1 MSKRKYTGMSF
12 DENDERNYW
21 QLWRKMKAAW
31 PWFLLS
37 SIVLLAGVFLYLQY
51 ATPLY
56 NIHAMVKISNSS
68 RGGGASG
75 DHSLTEGLGVP
86 TTSSVDEEAV
96 VLKTRSLMEKVVRDM
111 RLDITYYQKDGFRDL
126 EMYHPPFLVE
136 VIDPVDSIKFST
148 FDANV
153 LPNGMVELKWND
165 HVEKVKFNR
174 PIKVAD
180 VGTIQLGPID
190 ERSPA
195 AGEFTFTIS
204 SVDKAVSNLSS
215 NLEVALF
222 AKQVAI
228 LDLNF
233 SYPLPKK
240 GEDILNR
247 LLDLYVQTN
256 LEDRNRLADS
266 SVAFIQNRL
275 SFLGAELG
283 DLEGNIQSFKQRN
296 KIAEMSEQ
304 SRVMVQNS
312 SQFMNEVAKAET
324 QINVLSSLQD
334 YLQSNAGNDRV
345 VPSSLVVSDPTFSN
359 LVEKYNTLLL
369 ERDRRMVG
377 VTAKNPV
384 ITNINERIANLRADM
399 LSSLVSSKR
408 SLGITLANLRRQMQ
422 SVEGQVQ
429 GVPRIERNYVDLA
442 RQQQIK
448 QELYIFLMQK
458 REESAIA
465 KTYNTP
471 NSKKI
476 DPPKTQG
483 KVSPKAPVYYTV
495 ATLLSL
501 FLPASVVYLRFLTN
515 TRIENKDDI
524 RSHSTLPVIAEISH
538 LPERNTFIVA
548 SDPRAPVAEQFR
560 ALRTRLLL
568 HLRKSDNKVI
578 LLTSSVSGEGK
589 SFVSANLASVL
600 ALSNK
605 KVLLME
611 LDLRKAGLFSKIEGE
626 SGRGFTD
633 LLLEEGLCADKLI
646 KSSGIL
652 NNLFVMSAGTFRTN
666 PAELLMNGRVALLFE
681 TLRTKFDFIVI
692 DAPPVGVVT
701 DAQLLME
708 HADVCLYVLRQRL
721 TFKSQLAIAEELRN
735 EDPSKHMAFVLNDIQ
750 EDSGYTYGKYNY
762 GDNERSRFRKLK
774 GFFGKG

>member
-12 DENDERNYW
+12 DEGEETNYT

-31 PWFLLS
+31 PWFL
-37 SIVLLAGVFLYLQY
+37 ATFGVFCLAVFFYIQY
-51 ATPLY
+51 TTPLY
-56 NIHAMVKISNSS
+56 NIHAMVKISSSS
-68 RGGGASG
+68 RGGSTVAN
-75 DHSLTEGLGVP
+75 HSLTEELGVS

-111 RLDITYYQKDGFRDL
+111 KLDVVYYRKEGFKSI
-126 EMYHPPFLVE
+126 EMYQPPFVVE
-136 VIDPVDSIKFST
+136 VIDPLDSIRFTT
-148 FDANV
+148 FEATV
-153 LPNGMVELKWND
+153 LPEGKVELEWDDTATQLN
-165 HVEKVKFNR
+165 FNK
-174 PIKVAD
+174 PLKVAG
-180 VGTIQLGPID
+180 VGTIQLGQRD
-190 ERSPA
+190 ERSPVP
-195 AGEFTFTIS
+195 GTYSFTIS
-204 SVDKAVSNLSS
+204 SIDKAVNNLS
-215 NLEVALF
+215 NGLEVALF

-228 LDLNF
+228 LELNF

-283 DLEGNIQSFKQRN
+283 DLEGDIQSFKQRN
-296 KIAEMSEQ
+296 RIAEMSEQ
-304 SRVMVQNS
+304 SKVMIQNS

-324 QINVLSSLQD
+324 QINVLTSLQE

-345 VPSSLVVSDPTFSN
+345 VPSSLVVSDPTFSD

-369 ERDRRMVG
+369 ERDKRMVG

-408 SLGITLANLRRQMQ
+408 SLGITLANLRQQMQ

-429 GVPRIERNYVDLA
+429 GVPRIERNYLDLA

-501 FLPASVVYLRFLTN
+501 LLPASVVYLRFLTN

-524 RSHSTLPVIAEISH
+524 RNHSTLPVIAEISH
-538 LPERNTFIVA
+538 NSDGETFVA
-548 SDPRAPVAEQFR
+548 AFKPRTPIAEQFR
-560 ALRTRLLL
+560 ALRTKLLL
-568 HLRKSDNKVI
+568 NFRESDDRVI

-589 SFVSANLASVL
+589 SFVSANLASIF

-611 LDLRKAGLFSKIEGE
+611 LDLRKPGLSATIEVPDGSGFSEFI
-626 SGRGFTD
+626 
-633 LLLEEGLCADKLI
+633 LEEELYLGNII
-646 KSSGIL
+646 KPSGIL
-652 NNLFVMSAGTFRTN
+652 DNLYMMSAGALRPN
-666 PAELLMNGRVALLFE
+666 PAEILMNIRVGLIFEAL
-681 TLRTKFDFIVI
+681 RNQFDYIII

-708 HADVCLYVLRQRL
+708 HADTCLYVVRQYL
-721 TFKSQLAIAEELRN
+721 TLKSQLAIAEELKN
-735 EDPSKHMAFVLNDIQ
+735 ENPAKHMAMVLNDIQ
-750 EDSGYTYGKYNY
+750 AGSGYTYGQYDY
-762 GDNERSRFRKLK
+762 HAGERSRFRKVK
-774 GFFGKG
+774 GLFAKA

>member
-12 DENDERNYW
+12 DEGDETNYT

-31 PWFLLS
+31 PWFLGTFV
-37 SIVLLAGVFLYLQY
+37 VLCLAVFFYIQY

-56 NIHAMVKISNSS
+56 NIHAMIKISSS
-68 RGGGASG
+68 TRGGSAAG
-75 DHSLTEGLGVP
+75 DQSLTEELGVS

-111 RLDITYYQKDGFRDL
+111 KLDVLYYRKEGFRTI
-126 EMYHPPFLVE
+126 EMYQPPFVVE
-136 VIDPVDSIKFST
+136 VIDPLDSIKFT
-148 FDANV
+148 MFDATV
-153 LPNGMVELKWND
+153 LSNGKVELKWED
-165 HVEKVKFNR
+165 SATQLSFNN
-174 PIKVAD
+174 PLKVAG
-180 VGTIQLGPID
+180 VGTIQLGQAD
-190 ERSPA
+190 ERRPLP
-195 AGEFTFTIS
+195 GEYSFTIS
-204 SVDKAVSNLSS
+204 SVDKAVSDLSNS
-215 NLEVALF
+215 LEVALF

-283 DLEGNIQSFKQRN
+283 DLEGDIQSFKQRN
-296 KIAEMSEQ
+296 RIAEMSEQ
-304 SRVMVQNS
+304 SKVMVQNT

-324 QINVLSSLQD
+324 QINVLTSLQE

-345 VPSSLVVSDPTFSN
+345 VPSSLVVSDPTFSD

-369 ERDRRMVG
+369 ERDKRMVG

-408 SLGITLANLRRQMQ
+408 SLGITLTNLRRQMQ

-429 GVPRIERNYVDLA
+429 GVPRIERNYLDLA

-501 FLPASVVYLRFLTN
+501 LLPASVIYLRFLTN

-524 RSHSTLPVIAEISH
+524 RSNSTLPVVAEISH
-538 LPERNTFIVA
+538 NTDSETFIVA
-548 SDPRAPVAEQFR
+548 LKPRTPVAEQFR
-560 ALRTRLLL
+560 ALRTKLLL
-568 HLRKSDNKVI
+568 NLRESDNRVI
-578 LLTSSVSGEGK
+578 LLTSSVTGEGK
-589 SFVSANLASVL
+589 SFISANLASIF

-611 LDLRKAGLFSKIEGE
+611 LDLRKPGLSAKLEVPEGP
-626 SGRGFTD
+626 GFTD
-633 LLLEEGLCADKLI
+633 FIQEEELYFGNII
-646 KSSGIL
+646 KPSGIL
-652 NNLFVMSAGTFRTN
+652 DNLYIMSSGTLRPN
-666 PAELLMNGRVALLFE
+666 PAEILMSSRVSLLFE
-681 TLRTKFDFIVI
+681 ALRTQFDYIVI

-708 HADVCLYVLRQRL
+708 HADTCLYVVRQHL
-721 TFKSQLAIAEELRN
+721 TLKSQLAIADELKN
-735 EDPSKHMAFVLNDIQ
+735 ENPTKHMAMVLNDIQ
-750 EDSGYTYGKYNY
+750 AGSGYTYGQYDY
-762 GDNERSRFRKLK
+762 HAGERSRFRKVK
-774 GFFGKG
+774 GLFAKA